1 MAERFNKV
9 LADRAGGYDFEFVG
23 GWGWIDFVNTELAEQ
38 ERVVDLL
45 GSFEDL
51 VVWLEEA
58 GMLGL
63 EEAGCALERWDG
75 TEEGRLVLSRAMD
88 LRSTLRRVAEGF
100 ARSGAVEP
108 GFVEEINALLAQ
120 RLGHPELVDSGD
132 GFEVRFRPEPDGP
145 EGLLSPLAESAAR
158 FLAGAEPS
166 LVKSCENPGC
176 ILFFYDST
184 KNHGRRWCSMAS
196 CGNRMKAKAHYERS
210 RAQARDRGK
219 GTGG

>member
-1 MAERFNKV
+1 MAERLKRV

-23 GWGWIDFVNTELAEQ
+23 GWGWLDFVNTELVEQ

-58 GMLGL
+58 EMLGL
-63 EEAGCALERWDG
+63 EEAGCALERWVG
-75 TEEGRLVLSRAMD
+75 TEEGRFVLSRAGK
-88 LRSTLRRVAEGF
+88 LRGTLRKVAEGF
-100 ARSGAVEP
+100 VRGDAVGP

-120 RLGHPELVDSGD
+120 RLGRPELVETED

-145 EGLLSPLAESAAR
+145 DGLLSPVAESAAR
-158 FLAGAEPS
+158 FLARAEPS
-166 LVKSCENPGC
+166 LVKGCENPGC

-184 KNHGRRWCSMAS
+184 KNHGRRWCSMAT
-196 CGNRMKAKAHYERS
+196 CGNRMKARAHYERL
-210 RAQARDRGK
+210 RARDREHK
-219 GTGG
+219 P